1 MKQVK
6 SILTRNRFFET
17 IFEFWKLDEF
27 ELMFGFEHFWRTR
40 GELCIFKNLE
50 VRIFH

>member
-27 ELMFGFEHFWRTR
+27 ELMFGFEHF
-40 GELCIFKNLE
+40 GEHVANFAYL
-50 VRIFH
+50 RI